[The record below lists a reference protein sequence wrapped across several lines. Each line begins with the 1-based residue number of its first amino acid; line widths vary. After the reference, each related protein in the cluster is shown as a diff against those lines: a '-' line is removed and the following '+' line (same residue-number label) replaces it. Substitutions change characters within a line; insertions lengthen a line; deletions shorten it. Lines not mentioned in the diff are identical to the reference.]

1 MQNTSKKYLIE
12 PVQNKSSSVQEE
24 SIRNVKQMLYLIG
37 ENPEREGLIDTPR
50 RIVDS
55 WSELFEGYS
64 IDPAKV
70 LSTSFTNDK
79 NYHQL
84 ILLRDIEMFS
94 MCEHHM
100 LPFYGRVHIGYIPD
114 NKVVGLSKLARLVE
128 CYSRR
133 LQIQEQ
139 LTVQIAEAIHDHLH
153 PKGVGVMVECQHL
166 CMVARGVNKQNPYMV
181 TSHFMGIMETDEGK
195 RKEFNEQIMSRKV

>member
-1 MQNTSKKYLIE
+1 MQTSSKKYLIDLIQE
-12 PVQNKSSSVQEE
+12 KSTSLKQEATDL
-24 SIRNVKQMLYLIG
+24 IKRMLGFIG
-37 ENPEREGLIDTPR
+37 EDPEREGLFDTPR
-50 RIVDS
+50 RVVDS
-55 WSELFEGYS
+55 WSELFEGYT

-70 LSTSFTNDK
+70 LNTSFTNDK
-79 NYHQL
+79 NYNQL
-84 ILLRDIEMFS
+84 VLLRDIEMFS

-128 CYSRR
+128 CFSRR

-139 LTVQIAEAIHDHLH
+139 LTVQIAEAIQEHLN
-153 PKGVGVMVECQHL
+153 PKGVGVMIECQHL

-181 TSHFMGIMETDEGK
+181 TSHFVGIMGTDETR
-195 RKEFNEQIMSRKV
+195 RKEFNEQIMTRRM